1 MANRTLVEYVEDR
14 PNPESRYDHL
24 IEIQRSAAG
33 QPGLLITNS
42 VEYRNNDGSY
52 NSEAEVTV
60 LIKDGV
66 ALIAPVLAW
75 LLNNDLVEEVAKER
89 YERAPGLDFTRGW
102 EGAPDD
108 VQDEFREM
116 VRNDIQALIAV
127 GQRRVDADTTEDGRR
142 G

>member
-66 ALIAPVLAW
+66 S
-75 LLNNDLVEEVAKER
+75 R
-89 YERAPGLDFTRGW
+89 
-102 EGAPDD
+102 
-108 VQDEFREM
+108 
-116 VRNDIQALIAV
+116 IQAVLHKISTDELLQL
-127 GQRRVDADTTEDGRR
+127 GDKG